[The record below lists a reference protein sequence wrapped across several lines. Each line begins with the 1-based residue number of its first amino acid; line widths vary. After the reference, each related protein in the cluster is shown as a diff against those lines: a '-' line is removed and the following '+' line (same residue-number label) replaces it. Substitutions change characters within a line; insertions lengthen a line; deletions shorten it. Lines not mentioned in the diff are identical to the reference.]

1 MQTKTI
7 HILQKK
13 NCAGEFVYA
22 GSGDDRQ
29 WAIDEIIKQYKR
41 EPGVYRVVTRT
52 ETAIYVVGEPGEQ
65 ITSEQL
71 CQINKEKK

>member
-13 NCAGEFVYA
+13 NKAGEFVYV

-29 WAIDEIIKQYKR
+29 WAIGEIIKQYKKK
-41 EPGVYRVVTRT
+41 PGAYRLITRT
-52 ETAIYVVGEPGEQ
+52 ETVIYAVGEPGEP
-65 ITSEQL
+65 ITSQQL
-71 CQINKEKK
+71 CQVNRG